1 MATSGRPEFNNT
13 GRITEHV
20 QQQILIVTPDIS
32 DQFNSSTTLAPKG
45 WSPIF
50 SVD

>member
-1 MATSGRPEFNNT
+1 
-13 GRITEHV
+13 
-20 QQQILIVTPDIS
+20 LIVTPDIS

-45 WSPIF
+45 WSPKF